1 MDEIEALRA
10 LARKYRNLAEVGD
23 EAERQWRVNL
33 ADSLEWR
40 AYQLERAVAAD
51 RPEPPLQT

>member
-1 MDEIEALRA
+1 MHEIEALRA

-23 EAERQWRVNL
+23 EAEREWRFKL

-40 AYQLERAVAAD
+40 AYQLERAEAD
-51 RPEPPLQT
+51 RREPSVQS